1 MLAQY
6 ALLLASAT
14 ATLAAGVPYH
24 NGPVVSNIEI
34 TAIFYGR
41 VPYQTTVTDYYA
53 QITDSVYMDWLT
65 EFNTPSQRIGR
76 GRLVTSFNETTNI
89 KTRLTDSTDVHDYLI
104 SLIKAGKITP
114 NNNSYFAIHFQQ
126 GINIDYCYVVNG
138 QNQCG
143 STCSEYGAW
152 HSFID
157 LSKYGISVPGVP
169 YLYYGVMP
177 DCGSGFDAV
186 AASHEV
192 IETISDP
199 AGDNPALAAWCDTND
214 LSGGEIADKCG
225 TSGKIVGSNGKSY
238 TVATGWSNTYKK
250 CIYAPVASATTSK
263 SKTIAS
269 ASTTT
274 ASTNVASSSRV
285 TTASKTA
292 STGIPVPSGPCSTY
306 YETKCAGGNTYL
318 CYYWSG
324 GSLTWKKWQSGC

>member
-1 MLAQY
+1 MLGRF

-34 TAIFYGR
+34 TAIFYGK
-41 VPYQTTVTDYYA
+41 VPYQNTVTDYYT
-53 QITDSVYMDWLT
+53 QITDSVYMDWLS
-65 EFNTPSQRIGR
+65 EFNTPTQRIGR
-76 GRLVTSFNETTNI
+76 GRLITSFNETTKI
-89 KTRLTDSTDVHDYLI
+89 KTQLTDSTDVHDYLI
-104 SLIKAGKITP
+104 SLVNAGKITP
-114 NNNSYFAIHFQQ
+114 NTNSYFAIHFQQ
-126 GINIDYCYVVNG
+126 GINIAYCYQVNG

-143 STCSEYGAW
+143 STCNEYGAW

-157 LSKYGISVPGVP
+157 LSKYNVNIPGVP
-169 YLYYGVMP
+169 YLFYGVMP

-199 AGDNPALAAWCDTND
+199 AGDNAALAAWCDTND

-225 TSGKIVGSNGKSY
+225 SSGRIVGNNGKSY
-238 TVATGWSNTYKK
+238 TVATGWSNTYQK
-250 CIYAPVASATTSK
+250 CIYAPVATTSK
-263 SKTIAS
+263 TKTTAIA
-269 ASTTT
+269 TTVT
-274 ASTNVASSSRV
+274 ASTRVVSSSRE
-285 TTASKTA
+285 TTTSR
-292 STGIPVPSGPCSTY
+292 IPVPSGPCSTY

-324 GSLTWKKWQSGC
+324 GNLTWKKWQTGC